1 MSIRRRFALNAR
13 ALLVV
18 KLLLVMAVLFVAFAP
33 TPAEADRCGTEIY
46 YWDSTFTD
54 NVGLR
59 AWLPIDCGCT
69 FYGWGSITLY
79 RTFEDSV
86 C

>member
-1 MSIRRRFALNAR
+1 MSIRRQFALNAR
-13 ALLVV
+13 ALLAIKV
-18 KLLLVMAVLFVAFAP
+18 LLVLAVLCVAFAP
-33 TPAEADRCGTEIY
+33 TPADAARCGTEIY

-59 AWLPIDCGCT
+59 GWLPQNCGCQYYHWGIITPYQT
-69 FYGWGSITLY
+69 FL
-79 RTFEDSV
+79 DSV

>member
-1 MSIRRRFALNAR
+1 MSMRRRFALNPR
-13 ALLVV
+13 ALLAIKV
-18 KLLLVMAVLFVAFAP
+18 LLVLAVLCVAFAP

-59 AWLPIDCGCT
+59 GWLPLDCGCQ
-69 FYGWGSITLY
+69 YYHWGIITPY
-79 RTFEDSV
+79 QTFEDSV